1 MIPTFGNTASVSEVV
16 AALRSSGAAIVTSA
30 ASSELMQI
38 VAAELRSGFDECAL
52 EDQSAFDRARVRHR
66 VAIWAVGWISAARGL
81 DFHQPAV
88 HHAGRAL
95 LGALAWRVQRAETG
109 VVEGG
114 HAFGAADAH
123 RGEHGAAAC

>member
-52 EDQSAFDRARVRHR
+52 EEQSAFDGGRTCLLYTSPSPRDATLSRMPS
-66 VAIWAVGWISAARGL
+66 SA
-81 DFHQPAV
+81 
-88 HHAGRAL
+88 
-95 LGALAWRVQRAETG
+95 
-109 VVEGG
+109 
-114 HAFGAADAH
+114 
-123 RGEHGAAAC
+123 